1 MKENCIL
8 DYDCV
13 IKIPQNE
20 KKIFNIKKSEN
31 WKNSIDIEF
40 DIKEEIN
47 ILNLFIIIKSYIKN
61 IEFFCFKMS
70 TIVKKKENIFVT
82 ENLMINQFI
91 KMSYWDFEIWI
102 IDKIYSE
109 TRYISEEED
118 LYAIRVSFQKKII
131 EGLNSKYK
139 KDVLEYLKPSYPWK
153 KDIIEDL
160 KLKNYIKESEIEKII
175 KKLEENSEKKTIID
189 DLKNLL
195 NKLK

>member
-109 TRYISEEED
+109 TKYISEEKD

-139 KDVLEYLKPSYPWK
+139 KDVLEHLKPSYPWK

-175 KKLEENSEKKTIID
+175 KKLEENSEKKIIID